1 MVSEHLTKYNEGLLL
16 LLRLHRRTGEVIFL
30 FLWERDV
37 WLVRNASGLLISCV
51 SKCSDGTQG
60 CRIPPELPALLDVTL
75 GVYSVVGMTLILCDP
90 AVTVAVE
97 RNGA

>member
-1 MVSEHLTKYNEGLLL
+1 M
-16 LLRLHRRTGEVIFL
+16 FL

-37 WLVRNASGLLISCV
+37 WLVRNASGLLISRV
-51 SKCSDGTQG
+51 SKCSAGSQG

-75 GVYSVVGMTLILCDP
+75 GIYSVAGMTLFLCDP
-90 AVTVAVE
+90 AVTVAVQ